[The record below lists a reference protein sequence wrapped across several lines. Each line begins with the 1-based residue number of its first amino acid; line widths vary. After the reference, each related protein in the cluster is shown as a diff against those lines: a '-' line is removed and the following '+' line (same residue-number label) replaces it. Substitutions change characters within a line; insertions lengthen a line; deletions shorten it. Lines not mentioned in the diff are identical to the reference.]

1 MAFDS
6 KLKGRISEYPR
17 RFTMTET
24 IFLILFIV
32 LFFPFLLLKFQKIH
46 KAQQEII
53 ELLRETNRTLA
64 GTNEKD

>member
-1 MAFDS
+1 
-6 KLKGRISEYPR
+6 
-17 RFTMTET
+17 MTET

-32 LFFPFLLLKFQKIH
+32 LFFPFLLLNFQKIH